1 MTDPNQSS
9 EKKSIFGLDLK
20 KELSMEMRL
29 LLAFG
34 LMGLVLLT
42 TQYFMPA
49 AKPPLPRKAPVQAQ
63 TQTPPPQPV
72 QPASSSAPALPVST
86 KAGKP
91 AAKQATAPVTV
102 MAQQRETKIVE
113 TDVYRVEFSNE
124 GGNVRSWKLKK
135 YKDSDGKPVE
145 LTSAAGNA
153 KAGWPFSY
161 IFTGARPSV
170 DLDKAL
176 FSVNQPDPLTV
187 EFEFSDGSV
196 LARKT
201 YHFDQK
207 KYQVSISSDVA
218 QGTQG
223 IAHLLSWRGG
233 FGDRTTHN
241 EAGQQH
247 AVFFDGE
254 KNKLNTED
262 SKTAKNGP
270 VMHSGSFQFAGLEDN
285 YFTAVVLPEPGTSF
299 DFQVWQDSF
308 KAKPDATEETA
319 HVGTAVGGQPSL
331 KIKLFV
337 GPKDLSIL
345 RSTDQKLDQII
356 DWGWFWFIA
365 KPLFLGL
372 HWVNDNLTN
381 KSVDSWGWAIIV
393 VTIMINFIMLPL
405 RYTSMRS
412 MNKMSAIKPQ
422 IDALNAKYKDVP
434 MRDPRKQKQNEE
446 LMALYSKH
454 GINPMGG
461 CIPIVLQMPFFIAF
475 YKVLS
480 TAIELRGA
488 SWLWV
493 GDLSQPEAAFIRVLP
508 IGMLVTQVIMQKMT
522 PTPGQDPSQKTMMM
536 LMPIVLSVMFYSA
549 SSGLVLYWLTGNVVG
564 IFQQYFFNKAAVS
577 PVPAAPPARKKK

>member
-9 EKKSIFGLDLK
+9 ENKSFFDLKSFFGLK
-20 KELSMEMRL
+20 KELSMEIRL

-42 TQYFMPA
+42 TQYFMPST
-49 AKPPLPRKAPVQAQ
+49 KPPVARKAPEQAQ
-63 TQTPPPQPV
+63 TQTPPPQAAQPLPASV
-72 QPASSSAPALPVST
+72 VAKTPSAKRGQPAPP
-86 KAGKP
+86 
-91 AAKQATAPVTV
+91 PVTV

-113 TDVYRVEFSNE
+113 TDVFRVELSNE
-124 GGNVRSWKLKK
+124 GANVRSWKLKK
-135 YKDSDGKPVE
+135 YKDPEGKPVE
-145 LTSAAGNA
+145 LTSAVGNA

-161 IFTGARPSV
+161 LYPGARPSV
-170 DLDKAL
+170 DLNKVL
-176 FSVNQPDPLTV
+176 FTVTQPDPLTV
-187 EFEFSDGSV
+187 EFEYSDGPV

-207 KYQVSISSDVA
+207 KYDVTIGSDVA
-218 QGTQG
+218 QASQG
-223 IAHLLSWRGG
+223 IAHFLSWRAG
-233 FGDRTTHN
+233 FGDRSTHN

-247 AVFFDGE
+247 AVFFDGAN
-254 KNKLNTED
+254 NKLNTED

-270 VMHSGSFQFAGLEDN
+270 ITHSGSFQFAGLEDN
-285 YFTAVVLPEPGTSF
+285 YFAVVVLPEPGTTF

-308 KAKPDATEETA
+308 KPKPDADETA

-331 KIKLFV
+331 KLKIFV
-337 GPKDLSIL
+337 GPKDLNIL
-345 RSTDQKLDQII
+345 RATDQKLDQII

-372 HWVNDNLTN
+372 HWVNDNLTS
-381 KSVDSWGWAIIV
+381 KSKDSWGWAIIA
-393 VTIMINFIMLPL
+393 VTIIINFIMLPL
-405 RYTSMRS
+405 RYSSMRS
-412 MNKMSAIKPQ
+412 MNKMSRIKPQ
-422 IDALNAKYKDVP
+422 IDTLNAKYKDVP

-446 LMALYSKH
+446 LMALYSKN

-461 CIPIVLQMPFFIAF
+461 CIPIALQMPFFIAF

-493 GDLSQPEAAFIRVLP
+493 GDLSQPEAALIRVLP
-508 IGMLVTQVIMQKMT
+508 IGMLITQVLMQKMT

-564 IFQQYFFNKAAVS
+564 IAQQYFFNKAAVS

>member
-9 EKKSIFGLDLK
+9 EKKSIFGLNLK
-20 KELSMEMRL
+20 KELSMEVRL

-49 AKPPLPRKAPVQAQ
+49 AKPPVPKKAPVQAQ
-63 TQTPPPQPV
+63 VQTPVAEPPQ
-72 QPASSSAPALPVST
+72 AAPARSAANTVS
-86 KAGKP
+86 P
-91 AAKQATAPVTV
+91 ARASEAI

-113 TDVYRVEFSNE
+113 TDVFRVEFSNE
-124 GGNVRSWKLKK
+124 GANVRSWKLKK

-161 IFTGARPSV
+161 IFPNARPAV

-176 FSVNQPDPLTV
+176 FSVKQPDPLTL

-207 KYQVSISSDVA
+207 KYDVNIASDVA
-218 QGTQG
+218 QGNQG
-223 IAHLLSWRGG
+223 ISHLLSWRGG
-233 FGDRTTHN
+233 FGDRTAHN

-270 VMHSGSFQFAGLEDN
+270 IMHSGSFLFAGLEDN
-285 YFTAVVLPEPGTSF
+285 YFTAVVIPESGRSF

-308 KAKPDATEETA
+308 KVKPDATEETA
-319 HVGTAVGGQPSL
+319 HVGTAVGGQPSM
-331 KIKLFV
+331 KLRIFI
-337 GPKDLSIL
+337 GPKDLTIL

-381 KSVDSWGWAIIV
+381 SSRDSWGWAIIV

-405 RYTSMRS
+405 RFTSMRS

-488 SWLWV
+488 SWIWV
-493 GDLSQPEAAFIRVLP
+493 GDLSQPEAAFIRILP
-508 IGMLVTQVIMQKMT
+508 IGMLITQVIMQKMT
-522 PTPGQDPSQKTMMM
+522 PSPGQDPSQKTMMM
-536 LMPIVLSVMFYSA
+536 LMPVVLSVMFYSA

-564 IFQQYFFNKAAVS
+564 IIQQYFFNKAAVA

>member
-1 MTDPNQSS
+1 MTDPNQSG
-9 EKKSIFGLDLK
+9 EKNSFLGFNLK
-20 KELSMEMRL
+20 KELSMEVRL

-42 TQYFMPA
+42 TQYFMPST
-49 AKPPLPRKAPVQAQ
+49 KPPLPKKAPVQEQ
-63 TQTPPPQPV
+63 VLTPPPQPA
-72 QPASSSAPALPVST
+72 PAVPAQAVTKGVPAASAPEAIT
-86 KAGKP
+86 A
-91 AAKQATAPVTV
+91 QA
-102 MAQQRETKIVE
+102 RETKIVE
-113 TDVYRVEFSNE
+113 TDVYRIELSNE
-124 GGNVRSWKLKK
+124 GATVRSWKLKK

-161 IFTGARPSV
+161 IFPHARPSV

-176 FSVNQPDPLTV
+176 FKVAQPDPLTV
-187 EFEFSDGSV
+187 EFEFSDGST

-201 YHFDQK
+201 YRFEQK
-207 KYQVSISSDVA
+207 KYDVTVSSDVA
-218 QGTQG
+218 QGNQG
-223 IAHLLSWRGG
+223 IPHLLSWRGG

-241 EAGQQH
+241 ESGQQH

-254 KNKLNTED
+254 KNKLITED

-270 VMHSGSFQFAGLEDN
+270 ILHSGNFLFAGLEDN
-285 YFTAVVLPEPGTSF
+285 YFTAVVLPESGANF
-299 DFQVWQDSF
+299 DFQVWQDTF
-308 KAKPDATEETA
+308 KGRPDAEEA
-319 HVGTAVGGQPSL
+319 PHVGTAVGGQPSL
-331 KIKLFV
+331 KMRIFI
-337 GPKDLSIL
+337 GPKDLNIL
-345 RSTDQKLDQII
+345 RSTDQKLDQLI

-381 KSVDSWGWAIIV
+381 SSRDSWGWAIIG
-393 VTIMINFIMLPL
+393 VTVMINFIMLPL

-461 CIPIVLQMPFFIAF
+461 CIPILLQMPFFIAF

-493 GDLSQPEAAFIRVLP
+493 SDLSQPEAAFIRILP
-508 IGMLVTQVIMQKMT
+508 IGMLITQVLMQRMT
-522 PTPGQDPSQKTMMM
+522 PSPGQDPSQKTMMM
-536 LMPIVLSVMFYSA
+536 LMPVVLSVMFWSA

>member
-1 MTDPNQSS
+1 
-9 EKKSIFGLDLK
+9 
-20 KELSMEMRL
+20 
-29 LLAFG
+29 
-34 LMGLVLLT
+34 
-42 TQYFMPA
+42 
-49 AKPPLPRKAPVQAQ
+49 
-63 TQTPPPQPV
+63 
-72 QPASSSAPALPVST
+72 
-86 KAGKP
+86 
-91 AAKQATAPVTV
+91 
-102 MAQQRETKIVE
+102 
-113 TDVYRVEFSNE
+113 
-124 GGNVRSWKLKK
+124 
-135 YKDSDGKPVE
+135 
-145 LTSAAGNA
+145 
-153 KAGWPFSY
+153 
-161 IFTGARPSV
+161 
-170 DLDKAL
+170 
-176 FSVNQPDPLTV
+176 VNI
-187 EFEFSDGSV
+187 
-196 LARKT
+196 A
-201 YHFDQK
+201 
-207 KYQVSISSDVA
+207 SDVA
-218 QGTQG
+218 QGNQG
-223 IAHLLSWRGG
+223 ISHLLSWRGG
-233 FGDRTTHN
+233 FGDRTAHN

-270 VMHSGSFQFAGLEDN
+270 IMHSGSFLFAGLEDN
-285 YFTAVVLPEPGTSF
+285 YFTAVVIPESGRSF

-308 KAKPDATEETA
+308 KVKPDATEETA
-319 HVGTAVGGQPSL
+319 HVGTAVGGQPSM
-331 KIKLFV
+331 KLRIFI
-337 GPKDLSIL
+337 GPKDLTIL

-381 KSVDSWGWAIIV
+381 SSRDSWGWAIIV

-405 RYTSMRS
+405 RFTSMRS

-488 SWLWV
+488 SWIWV
-493 GDLSQPEAAFIRVLP
+493 GDLSQPEAAFIRILP
-508 IGMLVTQVIMQKMT
+508 IGMLITQVIMQKMT
-522 PTPGQDPSQKTMMM
+522 PSPGQDPSQKTMMM
-536 LMPIVLSVMFYSA
+536 LMPVVLSVMFYSA

-564 IFQQYFFNKAAVS
+564 IIQQYFFNKAAVA

>member
-1 MTDPNQSS
+1 MPDPNQSS
-9 EKKSIFGLDLK
+9 ENKSFFGLK

-34 LMGLVLLT
+34 LMGLVLLA

-49 AKPPLPRKAPVQAQ
+49 VKPAVAKKVPVQ
-63 TQTPPPQPV
+63 TQTEAAPPQAAQPV
-72 QPASSSAPALPVST
+72 PAAAASQAAST
-86 KAGKP
+86 KPGQKN
-91 AAKQATAPVTV
+91 AKQAPAPVVV

-113 TDVYRVEFSNE
+113 TDVYRVELSNE
-124 GGNVRSWKLKK
+124 GATVRSWKLKK

-145 LTSAAGNA
+145 LTSAVGNA

-161 IFTGARPSV
+161 IYPRSQPSV
-170 DLDKAL
+170 DLNKAL
-176 FSVNQPDPLTV
+176 FSVKQPDPLTV
-187 EFEFSDGSV
+187 EFEFSDGTV

-201 YHFDQK
+201 YRFDQK
-207 KYQVSISSDVA
+207 KYDVTIGSDVA
-218 QGTQG
+218 QANQG
-223 IAHLLSWRGG
+223 IPHLLSWRGG
-233 FGDRTTHN
+233 FGDRTSHN

-247 AVFFDGE
+247 AVYFDGAN
-254 KNKLNTED
+254 NKLNTED
-262 SKTAKNGP
+262 AKAAKNGP
-270 VMHSGSFQFAGLEDN
+270 VTHSGNFLFAGLEDN

-308 KAKPDATEETA
+308 KPTPAATEEIP
-319 HVGTAVGGQPSL
+319 HVGTAMGGQPSL
-331 KIKLFV
+331 KMRIFI

-381 KSVDSWGWAIIV
+381 SSKDSWGWAIIV
-393 VTIMINFIMLPL
+393 VTVMINFIMLPL
-405 RYTSMRS
+405 RYSSMRS

-422 IDALNAKYKDVP
+422 IDALNAKYKDVG

-461 CIPIVLQMPFFIAF
+461 CIPIALQMPFFIAF

-493 GDLSQPEAAFIRVLP
+493 GDLSQPEAAFIRILP
-508 IGMLVTQVIMQKMT
+508 IGMLVTQVLMQKMT
-522 PTPGQDPSQKTMMM
+522 PSPGQDPSQKTMMM

-564 IFQQYFFNKAAVS
+564 IVQQYFFNKAAVS

>member
-1 MTDPNQSS
+1 MPDPNQNS
-9 EKKSIFGLDLK
+9 EKKSIFGLNLK
-20 KELSMEMRL
+20 KELSMEVRL

-49 AKPPLPRKAPVQAQ
+49 TKPPLPKKAPAQAQ
-63 TQTPPPQPV
+63 VQTPPAEAPQPAPVRSAAKAV
-72 QPASSSAPALPVST
+72 QPAHAPEAIM
-86 KAGKP
+86 
-91 AAKQATAPVTV
+91 AA
-102 MAQQRETKIVE
+102 QRETKIVE
-113 TDVYRVEFSNE
+113 TDVFRVEFSNE
-124 GGNVRSWKLKK
+124 GATVRSWKLKK

-161 IFTGARPSV
+161 IFPNARPAV
-170 DLDKAL
+170 DLDKVL
-176 FSVNQPDPLTV
+176 FSVKQPDPLTV

-201 YHFDQK
+201 YRFDQK
-207 KYQVSISSDVA
+207 KYDVNVSSDVA
-218 QGTQG
+218 QANQG
-223 IAHLLSWRGG
+223 IPHLLSWRGG
-233 FGDRTTHN
+233 FGDRTSHN

-247 AVFFDGE
+247 AVFFDGAN
-254 KNKLNTED
+254 NKLNTAD

-270 VMHSGSFQFAGLEDN
+270 VMHSGSFLFAGLEDN
-285 YFTAVVLPEPGTSF
+285 YFTAVVLPESGTSF

-308 KAKPDATEETA
+308 KPKPDAEETP
-319 HVGTAVGGQPSL
+319 HVGTAVGGQSSL
-331 KIKLFV
+331 KLRIFI
-337 GPKDLSIL
+337 GPKDLTIL
-345 RSTDQKLDQII
+345 RATDQKLDQLI

-381 KSVDSWGWAIIV
+381 SSKDSWGWAIIA
-393 VTIMINFIMLPL
+393 VTVMINFIMLPL
-405 RYTSMRS
+405 RFTSMRS

-461 CIPIVLQMPFFIAF
+461 CIPILLQMPFFIAF

-493 GDLSQPEAAFIRVLP
+493 GDLSQPEAMVIRFLP
-508 IGMLVTQVIMQKMT
+508 IGMLITQVIMQKMT
-522 PTPGQDPSQKTMMM
+522 PSPGQDPSQKTMMM

-564 IFQQYFFNKAAVS
+564 IIQQYFFNKAAVA
-577 PVPAAPPARKKK
+577 PVPAAPSARKKK

>member
-1 MTDPNQSS
+1 MPDPNQSS

-49 AKPPLPRKAPVQAQ
+49 TKPPLPKKAPTQEQA
-63 TQTPPPQPV
+63 QTPPPEPS
-72 QPASSSAPALPVST
+72 QPAPVRRAP
-86 KAGKP
+86 KAAQP
-91 AAKQATAPVTV
+91 ARAPEAITAE
-102 MAQQRETKIVE
+102 QRETKIVE
-113 TDVYRVEFSNE
+113 TDVFRVELSNE
-124 GGNVRSWKLKK
+124 GATVRSWKLKK

-145 LTSAAGNA
+145 LTSPAGNA

-161 IFTGARPSV
+161 IFPNARPAV

-176 FSVNQPDPLTV
+176 FSVKQPDPLTV

-207 KYQVSISSDVA
+207 KYDVTISSDVA
-218 QGTQG
+218 QANQG
-223 IAHLLSWRGG
+223 IPHLLSWRGG

-247 AVFFDGE
+247 AVFFDGAN
-254 KNKLNTED
+254 NKLNTAD

-270 VMHSGSFQFAGLEDN
+270 VMHSGSFLFAGLEDN
-285 YFTAVVLPEPGTSF
+285 YFTAVVLPDPGTSF

-331 KIKLFV
+331 KLRIFI
-337 GPKDLSIL
+337 GPKDLTIL

-381 KSVDSWGWAIIV
+381 SSKDSWGWAIIG

-405 RYTSMRS
+405 RFTSMRS

-493 GDLSQPEAAFIRVLP
+493 GDLSQPEANIIRVLP
-508 IGMLVTQVIMQKMT
+508 IGMLITQVIMQKMT
-522 PTPGQDPSQKTMMM
+522 PSPGQDPSQKTMMM
-536 LMPIVLSVMFYSA
+536 LMPVVLSVMFYSA

>member
-9 EKKSIFGLDLK
+9 ENKSFFGGK

-29 LLAFG
+29 LLAFA

-42 TQYFMPA
+42 TQYFMPPT
-49 AKPPLPRKAPVQAQ
+49 KPAPARKPPVQAQ
-63 TQTPPPQPV
+63 TQAPPPQTAEPV
-72 QPASSSAPALPVST
+72 PVAAAAQPAAT
-86 KAGKP
+86 KGGKP
-91 AAKQATAPVTV
+91 ASKQAPAPVVV
-102 MAQQRETKIVE
+102 MAEQRETKIVE
-113 TDVYRVEFSNE
+113 TDVYRVELSNE
-124 GGNVRSWKLKK
+124 GGTVRSWKLKK
-135 YKDSDGKPVE
+135 YKDSNGKPVE

-161 IFTGARPSV
+161 VYPRSRPAV
-170 DLDKAL
+170 DLNKAL
-176 FSVNQPDPLTV
+176 FKVTQPDALTV
-187 EFEFSDGSV
+187 EFEFNDGSV

-201 YHFDQK
+201 FRFDQK
-207 KYQVSISSDVA
+207 RYDVTIGSDVA
-218 QGTQG
+218 QASQG
-223 IAHLLSWRGG
+223 IPHLLTWRGG

-247 AVFFDGE
+247 AVFFDGAN
-254 KNKLNTED
+254 NKLSTED
-262 SKTAKNGP
+262 AKTAKNGP
-270 VMHSGSFQFAGLEDN
+270 VTHSGSFLFAGLEDN
-285 YFTAVVLPEPGTSF
+285 YFTAVVLPEPGTTF

-308 KAKPDATEETA
+308 KPTPEATEETP
-319 HVGTAVGGQPSL
+319 HVGNAVGGQPSM
-331 KIKLFV
+331 KMRVFV
-337 GPKDLSIL
+337 GPKDLNIL
-345 RSTDQKLDQII
+345 RATDQKLDQII

-372 HWVNDNLTN
+372 HWVNDNLTAN
-381 KSVDSWGWAIIV
+381 SRDSWGWAIIV
-393 VTIMINFIMLPL
+393 VTVMINFLMLPL
-405 RYTSMRS
+405 RYSSMRS
-412 MNKMSAIKPQ
+412 MNKMTRIKPQ
-422 IDALNAKYKDVP
+422 IDALNAKYKDVG

-461 CIPIVLQMPFFIAF
+461 CIPIALQMPFFIAF

-493 GDLSQPEAAFIRVLP
+493 GDLSQPEAAFIRILP
-508 IGMLVTQVIMQKMT
+508 IGMLVTQVLMQKMT

-577 PVPAAPPARKKK
+577 PVPAAPSARKQK

>member
-1 MTDPNQSS
+1 MPDPNQSS

-49 AKPPLPRKAPVQAQ
+49 TKPPLPRKAPVQEQ
-63 TQTPPPQPV
+63 VQTPPPQPA
-72 QPASSSAPALPVST
+72 QPAPGTAAALPAST
-86 KAGKP
+86 KAGKR
-91 AAKQATAPVTV
+91 AVQQAPAPVTI
-102 MAQQRETKIVE
+102 MAQQRETQIVE
-113 TDVYRVEFSNE
+113 TDVFRVELSNE
-124 GGNVRSWKLKK
+124 GATVRSWKLKK

-161 IFTGARPSV
+161 IFPGTRPAV

-176 FSVNQPDPLTV
+176 FSVKQPDPLTV

-201 YHFDQK
+201 YRFDQK

-218 QGTQG
+218 QGSQG
-223 IAHLLSWRGG
+223 ISHLLSWRGG
-233 FGDRTTHN
+233 FGDRTAHN

-247 AVFFDGE
+247 AVFFDGAN
-254 KNKLNTED
+254 NKLNTAD

-270 VMHSGSFQFAGLEDN
+270 VMHSGSFLFAGLEDN
-285 YFTAVVLPEPGTSF
+285 YFAAVVLPEPGVSF

-331 KIKLFV
+331 KMKLFI
-337 GPKDLSIL
+337 GPKNLDIL

-381 KSVDSWGWAIIV
+381 SSRDSWGWAIIV
-393 VTIMINFIMLPL
+393 ITVMINFIMLPL

-422 IDALNAKYKDVP
+422 IDALNAKYKDVG
-434 MRDPRKQKQNEE
+434 MRDARKQKQNEE

-461 CIPIVLQMPFFIAF
+461 CIPILLQMPFFIAF

-493 GDLSQPEAAFIRVLP
+493 SDLSSPEAAFIRVLP

>member
-9 EKKSIFGLDLK
+9 EKKSIFGLNLK
-20 KELSMEMRL
+20 KELSMEVRL

-49 AKPPLPRKAPVQAQ
+49 AKPPVPKKAPVQAQ
-63 TQTPPPQPV
+63 VQTPVAEPPQ
-72 QPASSSAPALPVST
+72 AAPARSAANTVP
-86 KAGKP
+86 P
-91 AAKQATAPVTV
+91 ARASEAI

-113 TDVYRVEFSNE
+113 TDVFRVEFSNE
-124 GGNVRSWKLKK
+124 GANVRSWKLKK

-161 IFTGARPSV
+161 IFPNARPAV

-176 FSVNQPDPLTV
+176 FSVKQPDPLTL

-207 KYQVSISSDVA
+207 KYDVNIASDVA
-218 QGTQG
+218 QGNQG
-223 IAHLLSWRGG
+223 ISHLLSWRGG
-233 FGDRTTHN
+233 FGDRTAHN

-270 VMHSGSFQFAGLEDN
+270 IMHSGSFLFAGLEDN
-285 YFTAVVLPEPGTSF
+285 YFTAVVIPESGRSF

-308 KAKPDATEETA
+308 KVKPDATEETA
-319 HVGTAVGGQPSL
+319 HVGTAVGGQPSM
-331 KIKLFV
+331 KLRIFI
-337 GPKDLSIL
+337 GPKDLTIL

-381 KSVDSWGWAIIV
+381 SSRDSWGWAIIV

-405 RYTSMRS
+405 RFTSMRS

-488 SWLWV
+488 SWIWV
-493 GDLSQPEAAFIRVLP
+493 GDLSQPEAAFIRILP
-508 IGMLVTQVIMQKMT
+508 IGMLITQVIMQKMT
-522 PTPGQDPSQKTMMM
+522 PSPGQDPSQKTMMM
-536 LMPIVLSVMFYSA
+536 LMPVVLSVMFYSA

-564 IFQQYFFNKAAVS
+564 IIQQYFFNKAAVS

>member
-1 MTDPNQSS
+1 MADSNQSS
-9 EKKSIFGLDLK
+9 DNKSIFGAT

-49 AKPPLPRKAPVQAQ
+49 TKPPQAKKAPLQEQVQTSPA
-63 TQTPPPQPV
+63 QPV
-72 QPASSSAPALPVST
+72 PPAAAPAAPR
-86 KAGKP
+86 AGQTTGAP
-91 AAKQATAPVTV
+91 APV
-102 MAQQRETKIVE
+102 MAQQRETKIIE
-113 TDVYRVEFSNE
+113 TDVYRVELSNE
-124 GGNVRSWKLKK
+124 GATVRSWKLKK

-145 LTSAAGNA
+145 LTSVPGNT

-161 IFTGARPSV
+161 IFPRARPSV

-176 FSVNQPDPLTV
+176 FSVKQPDPLTV
-187 EFEFSDGSV
+187 EFEYSNGSV

-201 YHFDQK
+201 YHFDPK
-207 KYQVSISSDVA
+207 KYDLTIGSDVA
-218 QGTQG
+218 EGNQG
-223 IAHLLSWRGG
+223 IPHLLSWRGG

-247 AVFFDGE
+247 AVFFDAAN
-254 KNKLNTED
+254 NKLSTED

-270 VMHSGSFQFAGLEDN
+270 ITHSGPYLFAGLEDN
-285 YFTAVVLPEPGTSF
+285 YFAAVVLPDPGASF
-299 DFQVWQDSF
+299 DFQVWQDIF
-308 KAKPDATEETA
+308 KPKPEVEDTP

-331 KIKLFV
+331 KLRIFI

-345 RSTDQKLDQII
+345 RATDQKLDQII
-356 DWGWFWFIA
+356 DYGWFWFIA

-381 KSVDSWGWAIIV
+381 KSKDSWGWAIIL
-393 VTIMINFIMLPL
+393 VTIIINFIMLPL
-405 RYTSMRS
+405 RFTSMRS

-461 CIPIVLQMPFFIAF
+461 CIPIALQMPFFFAF
-475 YKVLS
+475 YKVLY

-493 GDLSQPEAAFIRVLP
+493 SDLSQPETLFIRVLP
-508 IGMLVTQVIMQKMT
+508 IGMLVTQVLMQKMT
-522 PTPGQDPSQKTMMM
+522 PS
-536 LMPIVLSVMFYSA
+536 
-549 SSGLVLYWLTGNVVG
+549 
-564 IFQQYFFNKAAVS
+564 
-577 PVPAAPPARKKK
+577 PARILRRRR

>member
-9 EKKSIFGLDLK
+9 EKKSFFGLDLTK
-20 KELSMEMRL
+20 DLSMEVRL

-49 AKPPLPRKAPVQAQ
+49 SKPPAPKKAPAQ
-63 TQTPPPQPV
+63 EQVQTPPPQP
-72 QPASSSAPALPVST
+72 SLPVPAQGAS
-86 KAGKP
+86 KATP
-91 AAKQATAPVTV
+91 PVRAPEAI
-102 MAQQRETKIVE
+102 MAQQREVKIVE
-113 TDVYRVEFSNE
+113 TDVFRVELSNE
-124 GGNVRSWKLKK
+124 GATVRSWKLKK
-135 YKDSDGKPVE
+135 YKDSEGKPVE

-161 IFTGARPSV
+161 IFPHARPSV

-176 FSVNQPDPLTV
+176 FSVKQPDPLTV
-187 EFEFSDGSV
+187 EFEYSDGSV

-201 YHFDQK
+201 YHFEQK
-207 KYQVSISSDVA
+207 KYDVAIGSNVA
-218 QGTQG
+218 QGGQG
-223 IAHLLSWRGG
+223 LSHLLSWRGG

-270 VMHSGSFQFAGLEDN
+270 VMHSGSFLFAGLEDN
-285 YFTAVVLPEPGTSF
+285 YFAAVVLPESGTSF

-308 KAKPDATEETA
+308 KVKPDATEETA
-319 HVGTAVGGQPSL
+319 HVGTAVGGQPAL
-331 KIKLFV
+331 KLRIFV
-337 GPKDLSIL
+337 GPKNLDIL

-381 KSVDSWGWAIIV
+381 SSKDSWGWAIIG

-422 IDALNAKYKDVP
+422 IDALNARYKDVP

-493 GDLSQPEAAFIRVLP
+493 GDLSQPEAAFIRILP
-508 IGMLVTQVIMQKMT
+508 IGMLITQVIMQKMT
-522 PTPGQDPSQKTMMM
+522 PSPGQDPSQKTMMM

>member
-1 MTDPNQSS
+1 MADPNQSS
-9 EKKSIFGLDLK
+9 EKKSFFGLDLT
-20 KELSMEMRL
+20 KELSMEVRL

-49 AKPPLPRKAPVQAQ
+49 TKPAPPKRAPVQEQ
-63 TQTPPPQPV
+63 VQTPPPQTAQPL
-72 QPASSSAPALPVST
+72 PASGAQKTPQSATPT
-86 KAGKP
+86 
-91 AAKQATAPVTV
+91 QAV
-102 MAQQRETKIVE
+102 MAAQRETKIVE
-113 TDVYRVEFSNE
+113 TDVYRVELSNE
-124 GGNVRSWKLKK
+124 GATVRSWKLKK

-161 IFTGARPSV
+161 IFPHARPSV
-170 DLDKAL
+170 DLDKVL
-176 FSVNQPDPLTV
+176 FSVKQPDPLTV
-187 EFEFSDGSV
+187 EFEYSDGSV

-201 YHFDQK
+201 YRFEQK
-207 KYQVSISSDVA
+207 KYDVTVGSDVA

-223 IAHLLSWRGG
+223 IPHLLSWRGG
-233 FGDRTTHN
+233 FGDRTAHN

-254 KNKLNTED
+254 KNKLSTED

-270 VMHSGSFQFAGLEDN
+270 VMHSGNFLFAGLEDN
-285 YFTAVVLPEPGTSF
+285 YFTAVVLPESGSSF

-308 KAKPDATEETA
+308 KAKPDATEETP
-319 HVGTAVGGQPSL
+319 HVGTAIGGQPSL
-331 KIKLFV
+331 KMRIFI
-337 GPKDLSIL
+337 GPKDLNIL
-345 RSTDQKLDQII
+345 RATDQKLDQII

-381 KSVDSWGWAIIV
+381 KSADSWGWAIIG

-508 IGMLVTQVIMQKMT
+508 IGMLVTQVLMQKMT

-564 IFQQYFFNKAAVS
+564 IFQQYFFNKAAVA
-577 PVPAAPPARKKK
+577 PIAAVTPARKKK